1 MCQLSECPRA
11 STLALISSSGPLPA
25 PVSPSAYHSS
35 PRPLCPSPMVLKCQ
49 GVWPVAEWEAPPPH
63 PDPRPGTMRMNF
75 PEGSRSP
82 FQRGTHL
89 RISQALRC
97 GLPLIPPLQI
107 NPSWA
112 HALLSPPLLWALL
125 PRTWRSPG
133 DGPPAL
139 RPQRAGRLMLDTHR
153 RAWSRGP
160 LSWRTGG
167 WLDHPPVDQEAS
179 VLPPAR
185 DRCQGCTEPYQ
196 VPVAS
201 PPAACS

>member
-1 MCQLSECPRA
+1 
-11 STLALISSSGPLPA
+11 
-25 PVSPSAYHSS
+25 
-35 PRPLCPSPMVLKCQ
+35 
-49 GVWPVAEWEAPPPH
+49 
-63 PDPRPGTMRMNF
+63 MRMNF

-97 GLPLIPPLQI
+97 GLPLIPPLPI
-107 NPSWA
+107 HPSWA

-133 DGPPAL
+133 DGPPAP
-139 RPQRAGRLMLDTHR
+139 RPLRAGRLVLDAHPTAEHG
-153 RAWSRGP
+153 AVALWPAELEDWGMAGP
-160 LSWRTGG
+160 
-167 WLDHPPVDQEAS
+167 PPCRQEAS